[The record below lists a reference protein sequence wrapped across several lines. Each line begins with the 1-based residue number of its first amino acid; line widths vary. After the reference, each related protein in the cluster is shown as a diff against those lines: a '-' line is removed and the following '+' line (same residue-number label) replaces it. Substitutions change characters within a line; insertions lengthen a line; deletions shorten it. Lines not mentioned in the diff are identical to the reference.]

1 MKKMI
6 MGLLIT
12 LVGCDSYKVGL
23 FDNSALVARCTASAE
38 CEIDNYDDNDYY
50 DISDEDALKQYL
62 IESCV
67 DSSSDNAA
75 IAQELGCRAEY
86 RAYESCMLENA
97 PDSCDYD
104 LSDSDDYEDYYEDM
118 EEYQDE
124 TCWQPIQ
131 AYEECMLF
139 Y

>member
-23 FDNSALVARCTASAE
+23 FDNSALVARCTAAAE
-38 CEIDNYDDNDYY
+38 CEVDNYDDNDYY

-67 DSSSDNAA
+67 DDASDDAA
-75 IAQELGCRAEY
+75 IAREQGCRAEY
-86 RAYESCMLENA
+86 KAYEACYVANA
-97 PDSCDYD
+97 PDRCDYD
-104 LSDSDDYEDYYEDM
+104 LNDSDDYEDYYDDM
-118 EEYQDE
+118 EEYEYE
-124 TCWQPIQ
+124 TCWQPIWDY
-131 AYEECMLF
+131 YECIF